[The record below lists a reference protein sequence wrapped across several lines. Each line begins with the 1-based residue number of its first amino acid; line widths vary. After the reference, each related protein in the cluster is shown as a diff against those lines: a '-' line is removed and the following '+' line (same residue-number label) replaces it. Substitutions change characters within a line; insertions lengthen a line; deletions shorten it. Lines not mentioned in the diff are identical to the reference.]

1 MMLLEMVEG
10 RHRLVLVPFRIPYA
24 MFRATNAFSKF
35 KILLS
40 IFSFVVAFS
49 SLVTCIFL
57 ASADACKSSLA
68 SLDLYLVLG
77 QLND

>member
-1 MMLLEMVEG
+1 
-10 RHRLVLVPFRIPYA
+10 
-24 MFRATNAFSKF
+24 MFRATNAF

-40 IFSFVVAFS
+40 IFYFVAAFS

-68 SLDLYLVLG
+68 LLDLYLVLG